1 MDLDAHLRC
10 PIDREK
16 LSRAGVAEDTGA
28 AGDGNCW
35 AHEAAYTC
43 TSCSL
48 GFPLVEVAPG
58 RLVPDLRARDVEKT
72 VTLTFSTPSSLPPVP
87 SYLDFFEATRAR
99 DYDGP
104 SREEIRQRFGT
115 KLQKEFLVHVDRLR
129 QDVPDPVVLDLGCG
143 SGGNKRY
150 LESLGITRVVSVDYR
165 AAGADLLV
173 DVHRLPFDTGAFD
186 LVLTTATLEHFY
198 NPFVAFAEIARVLR
212 PGGALLA
219 SGSFWE
225 SWHGNSCFHFTP
237 HGLNLL
243 CRSAGLELADLW
255 SGWGFIPAVLTHAL
269 RPGLRWKRLG
279 YRLQAVFD
287 WILDLRGGERSVL
300 RHRLSTSGS
309 FGICARKPAL
319 R

>member
-1 MDLDAHLRC
+1 MDLDAYLRC
-10 PIDREK
+10 PIDGEK
-16 LSRAGVAEDTGA
+16 LSRASAVKEAGTARGEGA
-28 AGDGNCW
+28 S
-35 AHEAAYTC
+35 EAAFTC

-48 GFPLVEVAPG
+48 EFPLVEVAPG
-58 RLVPDLRARDVEKT
+58 RRVPDLRAGELEKT
-72 VTLTFSTPSSLPPVP
+72 VTLSFSTPSTLPPVA

-104 SREEIRQRFGT
+104 SREEIRRRFGT

-129 QDVPDPVVLDLGCG
+129 RDVADPVVLDLGCG

-150 LESLGITRVVSVDYR
+150 LESLGIERVVSVDYR

-173 DVHRLPFDTGAFD
+173 DVHRLPFDPGAFD

-212 PGGALLA
+212 PGGTLLA

-269 RPGLRWKRLG
+269 RSGLGWKRLG

-287 WILDLRGGERSVL
+287 WALDLRRGERGVL
-300 RHRLSTSGS
+300 RHRLGTSGS
-309 FGICARKPAL
+309 FGICARKTAGA
-319 R
+319 